1 MSKAWLEGAA
11 RRSFWSIHIKAWRE
25 SGVGQHAYC
34 RDHGLSRNTFRR
46 WLKALEVAAAQR
58 SERKKQRRKAG
69 IPVSHRRTKAVMAFW
84 AMHVEALNWSGLRAS
99 EYAQA
104 HGLPVDSLRRW
115 RQELDRNPPDK
126 DWREMLH
133 PSARPWPKTG
143 VELSTRTKFS
153 PPESRLTEAPKA
165 PPGRD
170 GRSNRRTFTEQEKLR
185 LVAETQQPGASVS
198 AVARRHQIA
207 TSVLFRW
214 RAELGLA
221 QSKSA
226 EFATVATIRVQERR
240 RRGRPRKEAATLALQ
255 GLLPCPEGS
264 IVVELGD
271 GRHVFAPAGSDPE
284 AVRRYVAERETGP

>member
-1 MSKAWLEGAA
+1 MSKARSKSAA
-11 RRSFWSIHIKAWRE
+11 RRSFWSIHIRAWRE
-25 SGVGQHAYC
+25 SGVARQAGCHT
-34 RDHGLSRNTFRR
+34 HGLSPNTFRR
-46 WLKALEVAAAQR
+46 WLKVLEVAAAQR
-58 SERKKQRRKAG
+58 SERNSRRRKG
-69 IPVSHRRTKAVMAFW
+69 IIPASRRRTKAAVAFW
-84 AMHVEALNWSGLRAS
+84 SMHVEALNWSGLTAS
-99 EYAQA
+99 EYARA
-104 HGLPVDSLRRW
+104 HGLPVFPLRYWRREFDS
-115 RQELDRNPPDK
+115 NPPEK

-133 PSARPWPKTG
+133 PSARPRPKSE

-185 LVAETQQPGASVS
+185 LVTETQQPGASVS

-214 RAELGLA
+214 RAELGLV
-221 QSKSA
+221 QSKTA

-255 GLLPCPEGS
+255 ELLPCPEGS
-264 IVVELGD
+264 IVVEVGD

-284 AVRRYVAERETGP
+284 VVRRYVAAREAGQ